1 MCLPCEVEQ
10 CRFSEMDLG
19 LGGEALGMAEWL
31 HFMLL
36 RATWNNFSTSRPSKC
51 NQTSRKTSGYQD
63 MESTVPNRF
72 PMLGSTTSGY
82 CTLNVSIIIVYHEV
96 IGFQRIQRLM
106 RAKKIWKSQLEPWT
120 SWSEC
125 TGIPLNLHHVPMGW
139 LCRLAGPCRIE
150 ASTPSHVAAK
160 HLNRHLRKALEDF
173 GAGLGGVK
181 MRYYWHSFEMWFL
194 QTSSTIQ
201 VSERSPS
208 QETQRLWTHRCSDMS
223 QVWIWGLCYIYI
235 YTHMSQLF
243 VPCLVGFV
251 NKHFEVVFE
260 ISCLVTVQGLI
271 NDMIYGD
278 DVLGE
283 LFNRD
288 VGDSWTLQLNLRRTQ
303 RSWGGF
309 MLPSSTLT
317 HKVRDY
323 Q

>member
-1 MCLPCEVEQ
+1 
-10 CRFSEMDLG
+10 
-19 LGGEALGMAEWL
+19 
-31 HFMLL
+31 
-36 RATWNNFSTSRPSKC
+36 
-51 NQTSRKTSGYQD
+51 
-63 MESTVPNRF
+63 
-72 PMLGSTTSGY
+72 
-82 CTLNVSIIIVYHEV
+82 
-96 IGFQRIQRLM
+96 
-106 RAKKIWKSQLEPWT
+106 
-120 SWSEC
+120 
-125 TGIPLNLHHVPMGW
+125 
-139 LCRLAGPCRIE
+139 
-150 ASTPSHVAAK
+150 
-160 HLNRHLRKALEDF
+160 
-173 GAGLGGVK
+173 
-181 MRYYWHSFEMWFL
+181 
-194 QTSSTIQ
+194 
-201 VSERSPS
+201 
-208 QETQRLWTHRCSDMS
+208 
-223 QVWIWGLCYIYI
+223 
-235 YTHMSQLF
+235 MSQLF